1 LAYFEHLKSK
11 EFLKRQKIL
20 SLLREDIIEKYP
32 YGYFVLLLFGSTV
45 ASEKPRDIDLLLI
58 IEKTEDIE
66 PAEKALYNIT
76 RNYTLDLH
84 TIVISFESI
93 FEMLG
98 SRDEKNVINEVL
110 NKHLILYG
118 GELFYKLLKKGRK

>member
-66 PAEKALYNIT
+66 PAEKALYN
-76 RNYTLDLH
+76 
-84 TIVISFESI
+84 S
-93 FEMLG
+93 
-98 SRDEKNVINEVL
+98 
-110 NKHLILYG
+110 
-118 GELFYKLLKKGRK
+118 